1 MFTKHDEKFAETAAD
16 PVRRLA
22 AITDLTSRRTILAWC
37 ACAATLL
44 TIVSSFG
51 SKPVVG
57 GLAFFAAIQWML
69 VFKFESDL
77 RLLRVIDRLQK

>member
-22 AITDLTSRRTILAWC
+22 AITDLASRRTILFWC
-37 ACAATLL
+37 ACVASFAA
-44 TIVSSFG
+44 IASSFG
-51 SKPVVG
+51 SKPAG
-57 GLAFFAAIQWML
+57 GALAFCAAIQWML

-77 RLLRVIDRLQK
+77 RLLRVIDRLQR